1 MASKWNI
8 AIGAKLNLK
17 GVTDQL
23 SAAANK
29 ATQKISGMA
38 GALSKTAGTAAAAT
52 LAGIALA
59 MAGGAA
65 AAVKFENEFANVK
78 KTMNDVDDPEVFK
91 NIQNDLIALST
102 QIPIMLSE
110 LAGIAAVGG
119 QLGIGANDIAQFT
132 EVVAKLGGAT
142 NMTSEQAATGMAR
155 FLNVTNEQISSIG
168 KFSAV
173 LVELGNSTAAT
184 EGEILLLAQNFGAAG
199 NIVGLSTQEILAFSA
214 AMKETGQQSQAGAT
228 ALGKL
233 FMQLSDASK
242 IGGKEMAVFAETAG
256 MDINDFRRIIETDIG
271 SAAQIFLSGINRMNA
286 EGRSTTETMEDL
298 GLGTIRVQRAILS
311 LANNQEGLTEA
322 LARANKQVIT
332 QNALNDEANQ
342 KFDTAAMRLTQVKT
356 TINAAAVAFGDALLP
371 AIKGIIAVLQVLADA
386 LFGLAKFFGEFPAIL
401 AVVST
406 GLFGIATAA
415 FKASEKTGMLAKA
428 VKGLGSAFGKLFTLG
443 GLVVGVLMA
452 IGFAYSK
459 YKQDLEDF
467 EEIGSATDDIVNK
480 IKIDLTKGFDADP
493 ITEDQWT
500 NFLSNLPE
508 ATRKAVIEGIE
519 RGEMGQEIFDAL
531 VSGAPQLSEDF
542 IKNFREGIDAEEG
555 FFNNLDVGMGS
566 SGMMTRK
573 SDAGAIQAT
582 IDELTALGDKNLQ
595 PVIDNLIEYQSLEG
609 KFGSK
614 AKERRKE
621 LEAILGVQLNIVE
634 SAQDEF
640 SVRDAQITKAL
651 NEHFEHVGKIDR
663 RTVSLLK
670 TEEGRLKL
678 ARELA
683 NGPNGIKV
691 FKDILGDIPPIA
703 EDLNDELEETESN
716 LDVIMRLANDFKT
729 NIDNLFGPIDAQ
741 FKAGKTERDLVKA
754 HKEHAD
760 LHEEQQ
766 DLTQE
771 ELDLQQEKL
780 DLANADL
787 ATAEEKL
794 EMQELENEALE
805 IEKKIREGMALSA
818 NDQLR
823 KEKLKKELARVNAA
837 AAQGSLEFADLEK
850 KAIEEQIAEIDGKAL
865 TQADADEKRKKSSE
879 IAAEAEQRRLD
890 RQEEV
895 NNRILEIQERLA
907 EIPDE
912 IYDAH
917 YNIHN
922 LQKDM
927 VNNHIAMI
935 EAQAKYNTL
944 KEDELRATAQ
954 LFGMNMAQIDGLMTL
969 MNHARVES
977 GPIGQSLVD
986 LVIGNLGDLLDIK
999 GYTERNSATGR
1010 QGANLIRD
1018 WNYSSGNFA
1027 NMKPT
1032 YRHMGG
1038 GFKGGKNYIVGEY
1051 GPEMMKAFPGGGGM
1065 ITPMG
1070 EGGRG
1075 ATNNYVTLNVTGL
1088 PSDPISA
1095 RRTAQLIQKELN
1107 KLKGDGRSGVV
1118 R

>member
-1 MASKWNI
+1 
-8 AIGAKLNLK
+8 
-17 GVTDQL
+17 
-23 SAAANK
+23 
-29 ATQKISGMA
+29 
-38 GALSKTAGTAAAAT
+38 
-52 LAGIALA
+52 
-59 MAGGAA
+59 
-65 AAVKFENEFANVK
+65 
-78 KTMNDVDDPEVFK
+78 
-91 NIQNDLIALST
+91 
-102 QIPIMLSE
+102 
-110 LAGIAAVGG
+110 
-119 QLGIGANDIAQFT
+119 
-132 EVVAKLGGAT
+132 
-142 NMTSEQAATGMAR
+142 
-155 FLNVTNEQISSIG
+155 
-168 KFSAV
+168 
-173 LVELGNSTAAT
+173 
-184 EGEILLLAQNFGAAG
+184 
-199 NIVGLSTQEILAFSA
+199 
-214 AMKETGQQSQAGAT
+214 
-228 ALGKL
+228 
-233 FMQLSDASK
+233 
-242 IGGKEMAVFAETAG
+242 
-256 MDINDFRRIIETDIG
+256 
-271 SAAQIFLSGINRMNA
+271 
-286 EGRSTTETMEDL
+286 
-298 GLGTIRVQRAILS
+298 
-311 LANNQEGLTEA
+311 
-322 LARANKQVIT
+322 
-332 QNALNDEANQ
+332 
-342 KFDTAAMRLTQVKT
+342 
-356 TINAAAVAFGDALLP
+356 
-371 AIKGIIAVLQVLADA
+371 
-386 LFGLAKFFGEFPAIL
+386 
-401 AVVST
+401 
-406 GLFGIATAA
+406 
-415 FKASEKTGMLAKA
+415 
-428 VKGLGSAFGKLFTLG
+428 
-443 GLVVGVLMA
+443 
-452 IGFAYSK
+452 
-459 YKQDLEDF
+459 
-467 EEIGSATDDIVNK
+467 
-480 IKIDLTKGFDADP
+480 
-493 ITEDQWT
+493 
-500 NFLSNLPE
+500 
-508 ATRKAVIEGIE
+508 
-519 RGEMGQEIFDAL
+519 
-531 VSGAPQLSEDF
+531 
-542 IKNFREGIDAEEG
+542 
-555 FFNNLDVGMGS
+555 
-566 SGMMTRK
+566 
-573 SDAGAIQAT
+573 
-582 IDELTALGDKNLQ
+582 
-595 PVIDNLIEYQSLEG
+595 
-609 KFGSK
+609 
-614 AKERRKE
+614 
-621 LEAILGVQLNIVE
+621 
-634 SAQDEF
+634 
-640 SVRDAQITKAL
+640 
-651 NEHFEHVGKIDR
+651 
-663 RTVSLLK
+663 
-670 TEEGRLKL
+670 
-678 ARELA
+678 
-683 NGPNGIKV
+683 
-691 FKDILGDIPPIA
+691 
-703 EDLNDELEETESN
+703 
-716 LDVIMRLANDFKT
+716 MRLANDFKT

-850 KAIEEQIAEIDGKAL
+850 KAIMEQIAEIDGKAL
-865 TQADADEKRKKSSE
+865 TQADADEKRKKASE

-895 NNRILEIQERLA
+895 NTRILEIQERLA

-1010 QGANLIRD
+1010 QGKSLID
-1018 WNYSSGNFA
+1018 QFSSAGSYGLI
-1027 NMKPT
+1027 KPVF
-1032 YRHMGG
+1032 RHAGG
-1038 GFKGGKNYIVGEY
+1038 SFKPGKNYVVGEY

-1070 EGGRG
+1070 ERGSG